1 MDTLPFIKDTTPMDD
16 DDMRVIAPSIDQV
29 GPDPNELRF
38 LRGEGRYFGL
48 EDSEGIKEPEP
59 KCRNCSQ
66 RGHFKR
72 DCPHVICT
80 FCGSMDDHY
89 SQHCPKAIKCA
100 NCNETGHYRSQCP
113 NKWKRVFCTVCNS
126 KRHGRDRCPSIWR
139 SYLLRENISKKDL
152 KLNFESI
159 YCYNCGG
166 QGHYGDD
173 CNQRRSSRVP
183 NDDGSAFA
191 GNNLG
196 DHLRGKYYRHVD
208 EERSKRKSKKNHG
221 GNRTKKYPV
230 NDHFDY
236 NDYEYN
242 DSIYDEWDNSQME
255 HDNRNKRN
263 KKKGSRGPLDFPRSN
278 SRRNDSD
285 FNRGTYRNS
294 DYKGND
300 KKNNKTFNNSGRN
313 NTNIRSRTNGN
324 RENLSDDLPSGSSR
338 NNKWNNSKKNSK
350 SYRDQ
355 RRR

>member
-1 MDTLPFIKDTTPMDD
+1 MTSLSEVETMDTLPFVRDTTPMKD
-16 DDMRVIAPSIDQV
+16 DDMKMTAPSIEQV
-29 GPDPNELRF
+29 GTDPNELRL

-48 EDSEGIKEPEP
+48 EDADSIKEPQP

-113 NKWKRVFCTVCNS
+113 NKWKRVFCTLCNS

-139 SYLLRENISKKDL
+139 SYLLREDISKKEL
-152 KLNFESI
+152 KLRFEDI

-196 DHLRGKYYRHVD
+196 DEVRNKYYRHID
-208 EERSKRKSKKNHG
+208 EERGKRKNKKNHS
-221 GNRTKKYPV
+221 GNRTKKYPS

-236 NDYEYN
+236 NDYEYD
-242 DSIYDEWDNSQME
+242 DSIYDEWDNSQMKK
-255 HDNRNKRN
+255 NKKN
-263 KKKGSRGPLDFPRSN
+263 KKKANNSSPLDFPRSN
-278 SRRNDSD
+278 NRRNDS
-285 FNRGTYRNS
+285 NYR
-294 DYKGND
+294 GND
-300 KKNNKTFNNSGRN
+300 NQRKNNRSNGRSKNGSGNKRD
-313 NTNIRSRTNGN
+313 SMYDDAPNG
-324 RENLSDDLPSGSSR
+324 PSR

-355 RRR
+355 KRR